1 MTRGIDERDNPAR
14 IAHMMAAEPQVLAA
28 ALGAYN
34 ALNANNIPN
43 SHDPGGIAD
52 RGEVAPQGP
61 VGDQLMAVQLLGK
74 DAFDGRQHRGLVLG
88 GDEPLRDFLPQRGHF
103 AAGLPDLLC

>member
-43 SHDPGGIAD
+43 SHDPGGIAETNHD
-52 RGEVAPQGP
+52 MRAMSRMQGTRRDVIASLSQSPQVVADIQ
-61 VGDQLMAVQLLGK
+61 
-74 DAFDGRQHRGLVLG
+74 
-88 GDEPLRDFLPQRGHF
+88 
-103 AAGLPDLLC
+103 